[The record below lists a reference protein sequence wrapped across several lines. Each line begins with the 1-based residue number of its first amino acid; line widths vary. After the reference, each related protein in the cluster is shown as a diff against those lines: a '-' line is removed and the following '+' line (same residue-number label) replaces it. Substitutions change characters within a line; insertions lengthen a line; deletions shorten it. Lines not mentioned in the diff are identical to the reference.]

1 MIVVSMNRNG
11 FDAISPVDS
20 PDGDDALVRRFIENQ
35 DEAAFETLIRR
46 HLPTIRRILG
56 AIDRLAVED
65 REDLLQEVLIRVH
78 GSLKRFRFQAAI
90 TTWLYR
96 LVHNTAKD
104 YLRSRF
110 RAVRRDIRYTV
121 HEAQRAPDPEE
132 MALDEI
138 RTDDLRSLFFRL
150 EETDRQLLLLRER
163 EELTMEE
170 IGMILEV
177 PLGTVKSRL
186 NRARKRARKFYEEA
200 IR

>member
-1 MIVVSMNRNG
+1 MNRNG